1 MKIFDLIGMAL
12 RNLFRSKVRTT
23 LTVLGIVIGTAAIV
37 IMLSLGIAMNTS
49 YKEQMSQMGSMNV
62 ITVHPSYDN
71 MVNVKRGR
79 NDEWVEPT
87 ISQEVLDQIAL
98 LPNVEAVTPFYQ
110 TNVKMQI
117 DKYIGYVNIIGIKPE
132 AMPALEYKIAEG
144 RSLNPDDKLHIVF
157 GSNMKEQFYNPKSM
171 GRGRIM
177 YGGMY
182 SEEEKDFNFFED
194 KIKMS
199 FDMSFGE
206 KYPGQ
211 QQSRKPKV
219 YNVEGV
225 GILEQGSWETS
236 YQAYMNIDELVKLD
250 QEYKQSLKSP
260 DEKKKKKKDIVVGFQ
275 QAKVKV
281 NEIKNVLDVQEQII
295 ALGVNAY
302 SMAESLEQANKTQ
315 AVMQGVLGGIGAI
328 SLLVAAIGIANTM
341 VMAIYERTRE
351 IGIMKVIGARLKD
364 IRRLFLYE
372 SSMIGFIGGLLGIG
386 FSFGVSYLLNSLGP
400 QLFGGGGIGIGIG
413 MGGETKLSIIPAW
426 LAITGMAFSAFI
438 GLISG
443 FFPARKATKI
453 SALSAIHT
461 E

>member
-1 MKIFDLIGMAL
+1 MKIFDLVRMAL
-12 RNLFRSKVRTT
+12 KNLFRSKVRTT
-23 LTVLGIVIGTAAIV
+23 LTVLGIVIGTTAIV
-37 IMLSLGIAMNTS
+37 IMLSLGIAMNTA
-49 YKEQMSQMGSMNV
+49 YKEQMSKMGSMNV

-71 MVNVKRGR
+71 IIDIKRGR
-79 NDEWVEPT
+79 NDVWVEPT
-87 ISQEVLDQIAL
+87 ISQDVLDQIAL
-98 LPNVEAVTPFYQ
+98 IPDVEAVTPFYQ

-144 RSLNPDDKLHIVF
+144 RSLNPDDELQIVF
-157 GSNMKEQFYNPKSM
+157 GFNMKDQFYNPKSM
-171 GRGRIM
+171 GRGRMI
-177 YGGMY
+177 YGPVYGN
-182 SEEEKDFNFFED
+182 EEKDFNFLED

-206 KYPGQ
+206 KYPGSQ
-211 QQSRKPKV
+211 TGKKPKV

-225 GILEQGSWETS
+225 GILEEGSWETS

-250 QEYKQSLKSP
+250 QEYKKSLQNQDQKNRRKTST
-260 DEKKKKKKDIVVGFQ
+260 EVGYQ

-281 NEIKNVLDVQEQII
+281 NEIKNVLEVQKQVR

-302 SMAESLEQANKTQ
+302 SMAESLESANKTQ

-341 VMAIYERTRE
+341 VMAIYERTKE

-364 IRRLFLYE
+364 IKRLFLYE
-372 SSMIGFIGGLLGIG
+372 ASMIGFIGGIIGIG
-386 FSFGVSYLLNSLGP
+386 FSFGVSYLLNCLGP
-400 QLFGGGGIGIGIG
+400 QLFAGGGIGYG
-413 MGGETKLSIIPAW
+413 MGGDSKLSIIPVW
-426 LAITGMAFSAFI
+426 LAVMGMVFSAII

>member
-1 MKIFDLIGMAL
+1 
-12 RNLFRSKVRTT
+12 
-23 LTVLGIVIGTAAIV
+23 
-37 IMLSLGIAMNTS
+37 
-49 YKEQMSQMGSMNV
+49 
-62 ITVHPSYDN
+62 
-71 MVNVKRGR
+71 
-79 NDEWVEPT
+79 
-87 ISQEVLDQIAL
+87 
-98 LPNVEAVTPFYQ
+98 
-110 TNVKMQI
+110 
-117 DKYIGYVNIIGIKPE
+117 
-132 AMPALEYKIAEG
+132 
-144 RSLNPDDKLHIVF
+144 
-157 GSNMKEQFYNPKSM
+157 
-171 GRGRIM
+171 
-177 YGGMY
+177 
-182 SEEEKDFNFFED
+182 
-194 KIKMS
+194 
-199 FDMSFGE
+199 
-206 KYPGQ
+206 
-211 QQSRKPKV
+211 
-219 YNVEGV
+219 
-225 GILEQGSWETS
+225 
-236 YQAYMNIDELVKLD
+236 
-250 QEYKQSLKSP
+250 
-260 DEKKKKKKDIVVGFQ
+260 
-275 QAKVKV
+275 
-281 NEIKNVLDVQEQII
+281 
-295 ALGVNAY
+295 
-302 SMAESLEQANKTQ
+302 MAESLEQANKTQ

>member
-1 MKIFDLIGMAL
+1 MKIFDLLRMAL
-12 RNLFRSKVRTT
+12 KNLFRSKVRTT
-23 LTVLGIVIGTAAIV
+23 LTVLGIVIGTTAIV
-37 IMLSLGIAMNTS
+37 IMLSLGIAMNAA
-49 YKEQMSQMGSMNV
+49 YQEQMSRMGSMNV

-71 MVNVKRGR
+71 VKPGRGR
-79 NDEWVEPT
+79 NDVWVEPT
-87 ISQEVLDQIAL
+87 VSQEVLDQIAL
-98 LPNVEAVTPFYQ
+98 IPNVEVVTPFYQ

-132 AMPALEYKIAEG
+132 AMPALEYNIGEG
-144 RSLNPDDKLHIVF
+144 RTLNPDDKLQIVF
-157 GSNMKEQFYNPKSM
+157 GSNMKDQFYNPKSM
-171 GRGRIM
+171 GRSRIM

-182 SEEEKDFNFFED
+182 SPEEKDFNFLED

-206 KYPGQ
+206 KYPGNQ
-211 QQSRKPKV
+211 IGKKPKV

-225 GILEQGSWETS
+225 GILQEGSYETS

-250 QEYKQSLKSP
+250 QEYKQSLKNP
-260 DEKKKKKKDIVVGFQ
+260 DEKNRRKTTIEIGYQ

-281 NEIKNVLDVQEQII
+281 NEIKNAIGVQEQIL

-302 SMAESLEQANKTQ
+302 SMAEQLESANKTQ
-315 AVMQGVLGGIGAI
+315 GVMQGVLGGIGAI

-351 IGIMKVIGARLKD
+351 IGILKVIGARLKD
-364 IRRLFLYE
+364 IKRMFLYE
-372 SSMIGFIGGLLGIG
+372 ASMIGLIGGILGIA
-386 FSFGVSYLLNSLGP
+386 FSLGVSYFLNTVGTQFLS
-400 QLFGGGGIGIGIG
+400 GGMGIGIG
-413 MGGETKLSIIPAW
+413 MGGEAKLSIIPPW
-426 LAITGMAFSAFI
+426 LAIMGMAFSCFI